1 MTTIRLVFDT
11 SGVDIAIK
19 ELMQELQ
26 RDIRSC
32 MPKLQKEAEKILK
45 RNIQERYYK
54 SGNFIGGSLHY
65 HNTGSVAHAFQAK
78 ISGDSLI
85 IFMDES
91 RIHAHGPSGIMLGA
105 YVGFARKGVRDG
117 MRQVDFR
124 SQMLEGINEGG
135 IAPSVINKKGY
146 SATGYFN
153 YAFQEMEDE
162 IPKLLAN
169 LLRGKGWDVSIS

>member
-19 ELMQELQ
+19 DLMQELQ

-45 RNIQERYYK
+45 RNIQEKYYK
-54 SGNFIGGSLHY
+54 SGNFYGGSLYY

-78 ISGDSLI
+78 ISEDNLI

-91 RIHAHGPSGIMLGA
+91 KIHSHGPTGITLGA
-105 YVGFARKGVRDG
+105 YGGVRF
-117 MRQVDFR
+117 QDFR

-135 IAPSVINKKGY
+135 IAPSIINKRGY

-153 YAFQEMEDE
+153 HAFKEMEDE
-162 IPKLLAN
+162 IPRLLAKLLSS
-169 LLRGKGWDVSIS
+169 KGWDVSIS

>member
-19 ELMQELQ
+19 ELMKELQ

-32 MPKLQKEAEKILK
+32 MPKLQKEAERILK
-45 RNIQERYYK
+45 RNIQSRYYK
-54 SGNFIGGSLHY
+54 SGNFMGGSKY
-65 HNTGSVAHAFQAK
+65 YYSTGSVAHAFQSK
-78 ISGDSLI
+78 VSGDSLI

-91 RIHAHGPSGIMLGA
+91 KIHAHGPTGIMLGA
-105 YVGFARKGVRDG
+105 YVGVRG
-117 MRQVDFR
+117 QDFR